1 MKRIY
6 GTERSR
12 KRILIDIELK
22 TIEKLQIM
30 KEKIM
35 HSERKSERIKAV
47 TVNPFLAVMY
57 KNMSFK
63 AWLNIY
69 SKKYKHFCN

>member
-1 MKRIY
+1 MA
-6 GTERSR
+6 
-12 KRILIDIELK
+12 IELRRCTK
-22 TIEKLQIM
+22 YANNY

-35 HSERKSERIKAV
+35 FSERKSERIKAV

-63 AWLNIY
+63 AWFNIY
-69 SKKYKHFCN
+69 SKLYFLN